1 MQIWWRS
8 TSITNAVRPRNIF
21 FNRCIIEIIKNH
33 FGSNFKN
40 LVKYASNWDH
50 WDLVILHDL
59 NDLEEILACVIAFD
73 LCLATSVMLRYRN
86 ISPLKL
92 QAAMMQRN
100 GAAKKSSTFLGN
112 KWRSKAMQQ
121 NGLTTENI
129 LDRIFVHSLGC
140 RFFPSFLWVFF
151 DDRSSQS
158 FYSIKISASLS
169 NSALKI
175 FSKVSFDV
183 ASFGFLLLNVYFSV
197 LEIFNSGF
205 LICFFIWSALKALP
219 TPDFNV
225 LRSLSLISIFSI

>member
-73 LCLATSVMLRYRN
+73 LCLTTSVVLRYRN

-100 GAAKKSSTFLGN
+100 GESSTFLGN

-129 LDRIFVHSLGC
+129 LDSIFVHSLGC
-140 RFFPSFLWVFF
+140 RFFPSFLWVFL
-151 DDRSSQS
+151 DDKSSQS

-183 ASFGFLLLNVYFSV
+183 AGFEFLLLNVYFSV

-205 LICFFIWSALKALP
+205 QICFFIWSALKALP
-219 TPDFNV
+219 TPNFNV
-225 LRSLSLISIFSI
+225 LWSLSLISIFSL

>member
-140 RFFPSFLWVFF
+140 RFFPSFLWVFL

-183 ASFGFLLLNVYFSV
+183 AGFGFLLLNVYFSV

>member
-8 TSITNAVRPRNIF
+8 TPITNTVRPRNIF
-21 FNRCIIEIIKNH
+21 FNRYIIEIIKNH
-33 FGSNFKN
+33 FGFSFKN

-50 WDLVILHDL
+50 WDPVILHDL

-73 LCLATSVMLRYRN
+73 LCLTTSVVLRYRN

-100 GAAKKSSTFLGN
+100 GESSTFLGN

-129 LDRIFVHSLGC
+129 LDSIFVHSLGC
-140 RFFPSFLWVFF
+140 RFFPSFLWVFL
-151 DDRSSQS
+151 DDKSSQS

-183 ASFGFLLLNVYFSV
+183 AGFEFLLLNVY
-197 LEIFNSGF
+197 
-205 LICFFIWSALKALP
+205 W
-219 TPDFNV
+219 
-225 LRSLSLISIFSI
+225 RSLIQVFKFVFLYDLLSKHCQHQTSMCFDHYHLFQYSLYKE

>member
-8 TSITNAVRPRNIF
+8 TPITNTVRPRNIF
-21 FNRCIIEIIKNH
+21 FNRYIIEIIKNH
-33 FGSNFKN
+33 FGFSFKN

-50 WDLVILHDL
+50 WDPVILHDL

-73 LCLATSVMLRYRN
+73 LCLTTSVVLRYRN

-100 GAAKKSSTFLGN
+100 GESSTFLGN

-129 LDRIFVHSLGC
+129 LDSIFVHSLGC
-140 RFFPSFLWVFF
+140 RFFPSFLRVFL
-151 DDRSSQS
+151 DDKSSQS

-183 ASFGFLLLNVYFSV
+183 AGFEFLLLNVYFSV

-205 LICFFIWSALKALP
+205 QICFFIWSALKALP
-219 TPDFNV
+219 TPNFNV
-225 LRSLSLISIFSI
+225 LWSLSLISIFSL